1 MLTFQQYL
9 TRNSHDILLQLER
22 RRRES
27 KKAERNTGPVYAMD
41 EIDRQGLCPDQ
52 VPDLVEWDYGSGED
66 LTVVITDREG
76 VKISIKVQ
84 YF

>member
-1 MLTFQQYL
+1 
-9 TRNSHDILLQLER
+9 
-22 RRRES
+22 
-27 KKAERNTGPVYAMD
+27 MD

-84 YF
+84 SF